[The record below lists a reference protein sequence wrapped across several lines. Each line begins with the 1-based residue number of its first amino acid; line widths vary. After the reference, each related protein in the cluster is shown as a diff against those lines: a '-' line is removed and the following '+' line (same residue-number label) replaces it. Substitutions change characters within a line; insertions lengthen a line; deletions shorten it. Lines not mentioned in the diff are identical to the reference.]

1 MKKPKDDWAWT
12 EISFA
17 KWRVAVNRRL
27 RDIYAIG
34 INEAGIDDEILTTHW
49 EMKQSPY
56 AFVEWFGIKY
66 DLDPISA
73 FGL

>member
-1 MKKPKDDWAWT
+1 MKKQKDDWSWT

-17 KWRVAVNRRL
+17 KWRVAVDRRL
-27 RDIYAIG
+27 RDIYVIG

-49 EMKQSPY
+49 KMKQPPY
-56 AFVEWFGIKY
+56 EFVERFGIKY
-66 DLDPISA
+66 DLDPKSA